1 MSEIVERA
9 QDADLQDVGPWGQ
22 AAALSFRFLLGVAIL
37 IAVGWLASNIRQVP
51 ADSQAIIIRLGT
63 VAKVQG
69 PGLLLAWPRP
79 IDRIV
84 LVPAAARQT
93 QFAISSFQDAQS
105 SDANTTVYANTTVTG
120 FALHPTPRFNGGF
133 LLTGDSAV
141 VHLEAQIFYQIND
154 PVAYMIATEHV
165 GPALQR
171 LFIASTV
178 DILAGRDLDSILV
191 ARPEIAAQS
200 NEAMGRERLR
210 TDLMNAV
217 NRRLQRLADQ
227 DAGLGVTVSRV
238 DLVPSIPSGAK
249 AAFDNVLVVSQVADE
264 NVAQARTVAQ
274 IDMQDAQSNTDR
286 ITTEAT
292 ANAEEAVSEASVAT
306 ASITALG
313 KSTQGL
319 SHGMQ
324 MSRLY
329 YDRIGP
335 IINKA
340 GRVETIGQDSSGRLV
355 LPSAPTGNQSLGR
368 TPTGRPTP

>member
-1 MSEIVERA
+1 MSELAEQA
-9 QDADLQDVGPWGQ
+9 QDADLREVGPWGQ
-22 AAALSFRFLLGVAIL
+22 AAALSFRFLLAVAVL

-51 ADSQAIIIRLGT
+51 ADSQAIVIRLGT
-63 VAKVQG
+63 VVKVQG

-79 IDRIV
+79 IDQIV

-93 QFAISSFQDAQS
+93 QFTISRFLESQNDSPFTAVQG
-105 SDANTTVYANTTVTG
+105 YALSG
-120 FALHPTPRFNGGF
+120 TPRLNSGF
-133 LLTGDSAV
+133 LLTGDSSV
-141 VHLEAQIFYQIND
+141 VHLEAQIFYQITD

-178 DILAGRDLDSILV
+178 DTLAGRDLDSILV
-191 ARPEIAAQS
+191 ARPEIASQN
-200 NEAMGRERLR
+200 NEAMSRERLR
-210 TDLMNAV
+210 ADLMNAV
-217 NRRLQRLADQ
+217 NRRLEALAGLG
-227 DAGLGVTVSRV
+227 AGLGVTVSRV
-238 DLVPSIPSGAK
+238 DLVPSIPIGAK

-264 NVAQARTVAQ
+264 NVAQSRTVAQ
-274 IDMQDAQSNTDR
+274 IDMQEAQSNRDS
-286 ITTEAT
+286 ITTQAT

-319 SHGMQ
+319 SHSMQ

-355 LPSAPTGNQSLGR
+355 LPSAPTGNPSLGR
-368 TPTGRPTP
+368 LPTGRPTP